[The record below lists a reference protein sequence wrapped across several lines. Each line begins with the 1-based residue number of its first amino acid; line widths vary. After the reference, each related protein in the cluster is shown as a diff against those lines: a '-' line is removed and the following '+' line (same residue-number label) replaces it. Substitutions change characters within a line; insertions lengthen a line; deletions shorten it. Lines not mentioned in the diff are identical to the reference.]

1 MKIIFDRHQN
11 NTNKIETIPFKNFR
25 DFENYIIR
33 LDQSEFSEVIL
44 KENNNELKIC
54 GGRYNFIV
62 SITIDSETFDLTN
75 NNIQIDLH
83 EQISLMIKGQPISF
97 PPNLIVTFEKALLVS
112 KYFCLHKQL
121 ESSLKWV
128 KRLT

>member
-1 MKIIFDRHQN
+1 MKIIFDRYQN
-11 NTNKIETIPFKNFR
+11 NTNKIETIPFKNFG

-44 KENNNELKIC
+44 KDNNNELKIC

-62 SITIDSETFDLTN
+62 SITIDGETFDLTN
-75 NNIQIDLH
+75 NTQIDLH
-83 EQISLMIKGQPISF
+83 EQITLMIKGQPVSF
-97 PPNLIVTFEKALLVS
+97 PPNLIITFEKALLAS
-112 KYFCLHKQL
+112 KYFHLHKQL

-128 KRLT
+128 KRLS